1 MPGLGSL
8 ISPLLMSEAQ
18 GMLPTSTHQPGFW
31 PSSFTAKHALKG
43 MKEYGQLQAGPEQQL
58 FWVEYQPENDGRTV
72 ICSWQDGV
80 TRTVSPTHISVR
92 SRVHEY
98 GGQSWCLLDHGL
110 VFVHGDDQQ
119 LWRLPFN
126 GEATRLTHTSE
137 CRYGAPVW
145 DRTLNRLI
153 VVQEEHP
160 PGDNPAD
167 VINRLVAVSLDDG
180 EVSVLHEGFDFYDQV
195 ALGADSEGDVIA
207 WISWEH
213 PEQPWTETQLLFS
226 RLDKQGHLEHVHTW
240 GQAQALTQPRFDAQ
254 GQLHVISDHSNW
266 WQIYRVEQHS
276 DQIELVLLPGQ
287 DHAEYASASWQLG
300 QSSYLLLDDGW
311 VALSHCDGMGRLYL
325 YRNGKGQRIAPHY
338 SNFRSLTRTG
348 STLYCVASSTTA
360 NPALIAIDLET
371 SLVKVLTG
379 GQSPLPSDEIS
390 TPQHLRFNV
399 ANEQA
404 YALFYPPCNSAQQ
417 RDTLPPLVV
426 FLHGGPTSA
435 AYPIFNPKI
444 QYWTQRGFAVADL
457 NYRGSTGYGRDY
469 RMKLRRQ
476 WGVVDVEDAVALV
489 EHLSEQRLI
498 NPDQVFIRGGS
509 AGGYTAL
516 AVLAASDR
524 FAAGASLYGVSD
536 LNALCVTTH
545 KFESR
550 YLDWLIGDAQYDGH
564 IYQERSPVANAN
576 QISAPVIFFQGMLDK
591 VVPPQQTDL
600 MVNAL
605 RANGV
610 EVEVHRYAD
619 EYHGFRDPA
628 VQQEVLELEL
638 AFYQRWL

>member
-1 MPGLGSL
+1 
-8 ISPLLMSEAQ
+8 
-18 GMLPTSTHQPGFW
+18 MLPTSSPQPGLW
-31 PSSFTAKHALKG
+31 PSSFTAENALQG
-43 MKEYGQLQAGPEQQL
+43 MKEFGQLQAGLNKQL
-58 FWVEYQPENDGRTV
+58 FWVEYQPENDGHTV

-80 TRTVSPTHISVR
+80 IKTVSPPHISVR

-98 GGQSWCLLDHGL
+98 GGQSWCLLDQSL

-119 LWRLPFN
+119 LWLQPIE
-126 GEATRLTHTSE
+126 GEASRLTHTSE

-145 DRTLNRLI
+145 DQSRNRLI
-153 VVQEEHP
+153 AVQEEHP

-167 VINRLVAVSLDDG
+167 VINRLVSISLADG
-180 EVSVLHEGFDFYDQV
+180 SISVLHEGFDFYDQV
-195 ALGADSEGDVIA
+195 ALGADSDGALIA

-213 PEQPWTETQLLFS
+213 PDQPWTETQLLFG
-226 RLDKQGHLEHVHTW
+226 RLDDQGQLDHI
-240 GQAQALTQPRFDAQ
+240 QAVGHEQALTQPQFDTQ
-254 GQLHVISDHSNW
+254 GTLHVISDHNNW
-266 WQIYRVEQHS
+266 WQIYRVEQ
-276 DQIELVLLPGQ
+276 QPNKIELVLLSGQ
-287 DHAEYASASWQLG
+287 DKAEYAAASWQLG
-300 QSSYLLLDDGW
+300 QSSYLLLDNGW
-311 VALSHCDGMGRLYL
+311 VALNHCDGMGTLQLHRD
-325 YRNGKGQRIAPHY
+325 GQTQRIAGQY
-338 SNFRSLTRTG
+338 SNFRSLTMSG

-360 NPALIAIDLET
+360 SPALIAVELENGN
-371 SLVKVLTG
+371 VEVLTG
-379 GQSPLPSDEIS
+379 GKSPLPANEIS
-390 TPQHLRFNV
+390 EPLHLSFNV
-399 ANEQA
+399 ANEHA
-404 YALFYPPCNSAQQ
+404 YALFYPPTNAAVQSDQ
-417 RDTLPPLVV
+417 LPPLVV

-469 RMKLRRQ
+469 RMKLRKQ
-476 WGVVDVEDAVALV
+476 WGVVDVEDVVALV
-489 EHLSEQRLI
+489 EHLSEQQLI
-498 NPDQVFIRGGS
+498 NTAQVFIRGGS

-516 AVLAASDR
+516 AALAGSGC
-524 FAAGASLYGVSD
+524 FTAGASLYGVSD

-564 IYQERSPVANAN
+564 VYQERSPVTNADR
-576 QISAPVIFFQGMLDK
+576 ISSPVIFFQGLLDK
-591 VVPPQQTDL
+591 VVPPEQTDL
-600 MVNAL
+600 MVSAL

>member
-1 MPGLGSL
+1 
-8 ISPLLMSEAQ
+8 MSEAQ
-18 GMLPTSTHQPGFW
+18 GMLPTSPHPPGLW
-31 PSSFTAKHALKG
+31 PSSFTAEHALQG
-43 MKEYGQLQAGPEQQL
+43 IKEYGQLQAAPNQQL
-58 FWVEYQPENDGRTV
+58 FWVEYQPENDGHTV
-72 ICSWQDGV
+72 ICSWQGGV
-80 TRTVSPTHISVR
+80 IKTVSPPHISVR

-98 GGQSWCLLDHGL
+98 GGQSWCLLDQSL

-119 LWRLPFN
+119 LWLQPFD
-126 GEATRLTHTSE
+126 GEASRLTHTSE

-145 DRTLNRLI
+145 DRPRNRLI
-153 VVQEEHP
+153 AVQEEHP
-160 PGDNPAD
+160 PGDIPAD
-167 VINRLVAVSLDDG
+167 VINRLVSVSLEDG
-180 EVSVLHEGFDFYDQV
+180 GIAVLHEGFDFYDQV
-195 ALGADSEGDVIA
+195 ALGADSEGGLIA

-213 PEQPWTETQLLFS
+213 PDQPWTETQLLFG
-226 RLDKQGHLEHVHTW
+226 RLDDQGQIDHV
-240 GQAQALTQPRFDAQ
+240 QALGHEQALTQPQFDAQ
-254 GQLHVISDHSNW
+254 GRLHVVSDHNNW
-266 WQIYRVEQHS
+266 WQIYRVEQQP
-276 DQIELVLLPGQ
+276 DRIDLALLPGQ
-287 DHAEYASASWQLG
+287 DEAEYAAASWQLG

-311 VALSHCDGMGRLYL
+311 VALSHRDGMGALQLHRDG
-325 YRNGKGQRIAPHY
+325 RTERIATQY
-338 SNFRSLTRTG
+338 SNFRSLTMSG

-360 NPALIAIDLET
+360 SPALIAVDLE
-371 SLVKVLTG
+371 SGNVESLTG
-379 GQSPLPSDEIS
+379 GQRPLPIDEIAE
-390 TPQHLRFNV
+390 PQHLRFNV
-399 ANEQA
+399 GNEYA
-404 YALFYPPCNSAQQ
+404 YALFYPPTNSAEQSAQ
-417 RDTLPPLVV
+417 LPPLVV

-469 RMKLRRQ
+469 RMKLRKQ
-476 WGVVDVEDAVALV
+476 WGVADVEDAIALV
-489 EHLSEQRLI
+489 EHLGEQELI
-498 NPDQVFIRGGS
+498 NPAQVFIRGGS

-516 AVLAASDR
+516 AALAASAC
-524 FAAGASLYGVSD
+524 FTAGASLYGVSD

-564 IYQERSPVANAN
+564 VYQERSPVTNAD
-576 QISAPVIFFQGMLDK
+576 QISSPVIFFQGLLDK
-591 VVPPQQTDL
+591 VVPPEQTDL
-600 MVNAL
+600 MVSAL